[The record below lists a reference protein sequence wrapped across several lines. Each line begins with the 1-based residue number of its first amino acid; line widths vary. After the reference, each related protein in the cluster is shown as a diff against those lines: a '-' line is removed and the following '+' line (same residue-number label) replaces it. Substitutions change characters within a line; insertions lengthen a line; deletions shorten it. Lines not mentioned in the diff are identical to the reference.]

1 MNNSLPTEPIL
12 DDELIFRAANG
23 DSEAFSILYERYV
36 GKIFNYIYYRTGSYN
51 DAEDLTERV
60 FYRALG
66 HIASYKN
73 LGVPFTAWL
82 YRIAH
87 NLVANW
93 HRDNQRRKEMPL
105 EDHIDLPEHRD
116 APEAELVKNQEMA
129 GLLTMIRTLPEDRQ
143 QLLILKFV
151 EHMSNQEV
159 AVIMRRSEGAIKS
172 LYHRT
177 LLHLRDEMINAKT
190 E

>member
-1 MNNSLPTEPIL
+1 
-12 DDELIFRAANG
+12 
-23 DSEAFSILYERYV
+23 
-36 GKIFNYIYYRTGSYN
+36 
-51 DAEDLTERV
+51 
-60 FYRALG
+60 
-66 HIASYKN
+66 
-73 LGVPFTAWL
+73 
-82 YRIAH
+82 
-87 NLVANW
+87 
-93 HRDNQRRKEMPL
+93 MPL

-129 GLLTMIRTLPEDRQ
+129 GLLKMIRTLPEDRQ